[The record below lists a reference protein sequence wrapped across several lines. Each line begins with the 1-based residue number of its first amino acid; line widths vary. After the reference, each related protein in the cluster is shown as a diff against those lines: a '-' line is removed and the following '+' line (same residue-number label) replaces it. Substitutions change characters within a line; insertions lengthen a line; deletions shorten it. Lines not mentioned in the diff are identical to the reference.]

1 MLATSD
7 ARRKEL
13 IMGALVN
20 LYRELGDRI
29 VLTGSLTE
37 IIEAEWSEKPHV
49 PSRSFK
55 HFEQELLAGIRGNGA
70 ETMLDEEGRRFAE
83 WRQTRRA
90 HYAAATEEFATKYTS
105 DERFGQAIA
114 LAIANARPP
123 AIYET
128 CDDVAAQLIEEY
140 TKRDEQDGLR
150 LAKASPERYLSTW
163 TFASLF
169 RIAQFAATIPVQ
181 ERAKGSF
188 GGYAKL
194 LKSDKNDMT
203 DATIAALGARCGF
216 LITQDSDL
224 RERITFLHERG
235 VC

>member
-1 MLATSD
+1 
-7 ARRKEL
+7 
-13 IMGALVN
+13 
-20 LYRELGDRI
+20 
-29 VLTGSLTE
+29 
-37 IIEAEWSEKPHV
+37 
-49 PSRSFK
+49 
-55 HFEQELLAGIRGNGA
+55 
-70 ETMLDEEGRRFAE
+70 
-83 WRQTRRA
+83 
-90 HYAAATEEFATKYTS
+90 
-105 DERFGQAIA
+105 
-114 LAIANARPP
+114 
-123 AIYET
+123 
-128 CDDVAAQLIEEY
+128 
-140 TKRDEQDGLR
+140 